1 MFWSAAMLD
10 AGFGFIR
17 FLVCGLCFF
26 TSLVVSVVLIVG
38 KRSRMSLYRVLI
50 NIAVCLLFFPA
61 IRAGSLLRDRLFIR
75 HLARFQEVTETL
87 IANERARASREEY
100 STSVRLPSSYSD
112 GLNVAD
118 TVFIECTKENTT
130 VEYLVRETSALGHSG
145 YMYRSDDNAVTLA
158 KDYPRIGY
166 THLAPHWFFFTD

>member
-1 MFWSAAMLD
+1 MLD
-10 AGFGFIR
+10 AGFGFLR

-26 TSLVVSVVLIVG
+26 TSLVVSLVLIVG
-38 KRSRMSLYRVLI
+38 NRSRMSLYRVLI
-50 NIAVCLLFFPA
+50 NVAVCLLFFPA